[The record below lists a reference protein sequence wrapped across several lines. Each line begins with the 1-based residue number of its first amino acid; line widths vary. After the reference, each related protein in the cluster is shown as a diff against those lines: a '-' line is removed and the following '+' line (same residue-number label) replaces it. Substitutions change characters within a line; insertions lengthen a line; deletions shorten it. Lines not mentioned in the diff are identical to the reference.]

1 MHIFDIILDVERCV
15 YFVSH
20 MLKVPRP
27 LTCAE
32 HHEEVMHRQVYC
44 RSRRLSFGSMPDAK
58 SFGSGLRSARD
69 DVGQRN
75 SVFDQLQAAHYNA
88 YSTGIK
94 EWQSAHIALG
104 KQSSKDPAHDN

>member
-1 MHIFDIILDVERCV
+1 M

-32 HHEEVMHRQVYC
+32 HHEEVMHRQVDF
-44 RSRRLSFGSMPDAK
+44 RSRRLSFGSMSYAK

-75 SVFDQLQAAHYNA
+75 SVFDQLQAAHYDSYA
-88 YSTGIK
+88 TGIK
-94 EWQSAHIALG
+94 EWQSVHIAFG
-104 KQSSKDPAHDN
+104 KQSLKDSAHDS

>member
-1 MHIFDIILDVERCV
+1 M

-20 MLKVPRP
+20 MLKLPRP

-32 HHEEVMHRQVYC
+32 HHEEVMHRQVDF
-44 RSRRLSFGSMPDAK
+44 RSRRLSFGSVSDAK

-69 DVGQRN
+69 DVGQKKG
-75 SVFDQLQAAHYNA
+75 VFDQLQAAHYNA

-94 EWQSAHIALG
+94 EQQSAHIALG
-104 KQSSKDPAHDN
+104 KQSPKDPAHDN

>member
-20 MLKVPRP
+20 MLKVPRT

-32 HHEEVMHRQVYC
+32 HHEEVMHRQVDF
-44 RSRRLSFGSMPDAK
+44 RSRRLSFGSVSDAK

-69 DVGQRN
+69 DVGQKKG
-75 SVFDQLQAAHYNA
+75 VFDPLQAAHYDSYA
-88 YSTGIK
+88 TGMK
-94 EWQSAHIALG
+94 RTAKCSHRPWETVTKGSR
-104 KQSSKDPAHDN
+104 P